1 MSDRAVILLSGGLS
15 SFVAA
20 RFAKAFLKGEIVEAV
35 CFDYGQQHS
44 NEVDAAAELAQ
55 WLDIPFSV
63 FSPTVGWEMSDR
75 MTVAQAEHMVDQ
87 GRNESFWHGR
97 TLMIHLLGA
106 SRAHTLDAKAVITG
120 STLKKI
126 NQKALDFLQLAIKAE
141 GIDVTFEFPFL
152 DTPPGHA
159 FKVAHELGV
168 FDEAL
173 LKTIDCL
180 TGEDKLNDWG
190 RGCGE
195 CQGCKDRI
203 ADHAASLKLIREEHE
218 KEEPS

>member
-1 MSDRAVILLSGGLS
+1 MSEKAIILLSGGLN

-20 RFAKAFLKGEIVEAV
+20 RFAKAFMKADIVEAV

-55 WLDIPFSV
+55 WLDIPFSL

-75 MTVAQAEHMVDQ
+75 MTVAQAEHMVEA
-87 GRNESFWHGR
+87 GLNASFWHGR

-106 SRAHTLDAKAVITG
+106 SRAHALGAKFVVTG

-126 NQKALDFLQLAIKAE
+126 NQKALDFLQLAIRAD

-159 FKVAHELGV
+159 FKVAKELGV
-168 FDEAL
+168 MDEAV

-180 TGEDKLNDWG
+180 TGEVKMHKWG
-190 RGCGE
+190 QGCGK
-195 CQGCKDRI
+195 CQGCITR
-203 ADHAASLKLIREEHE
+203 AEAHGLALKLIRKEHE
-218 KEEPS
+218 KEKPS